1 MALQLLWLSMSTAR
15 IRCKKLLS
23 GDYSSLLVYASLVG
37 AATVSQKTVW
47 LKMQITHNVKNDI
60 SL

>member
-1 MALQLLWLSMSTAR
+1 MALQLLWLSMSGTR
-15 IRCKKLLS
+15 IRCRELLS

-37 AATVSQKTVW
+37 AAAVSRKTVW

>member
-1 MALQLLWLSMSTAR
+1 MAVHVGHAHSMQGTE
-15 IRCKKLLS
+15 S

-37 AATVSQKTVW
+37 AAAVSRKTVC